1 MLQIQ
6 CAMLTKMTGSS
17 LTPWCRA
24 EERKQTRNQDLLDS
38 NGAGC
43 FREGLELQLNASKLP
58 EIITLSSALCRA
70 PQLSDFL
77 S

>member
-6 CAMLTKMTGSS
+6 CAMLTKMTRGS
-17 LTPWCRA
+17 LTTWCRA
-24 EERKQTRNQDLLDS
+24 EERKQMRNQDLLDS

-43 FREGLELQLNASKLP
+43 FREGLNASKLP
-58 EIITLSSALCRA
+58 EIITLSPALCRA
-70 PQLSDFL
+70 PRLSDFL